1 MMKAYQTVAALV
13 LTATIGCGCTTF
25 PTISTKDGRGNATD
39 ISAMTFLLDK
49 AVPTII
55 YVPGCGIAEATSMDW
70 ARRINSW
77 GYNAVIA
84 EDLEQRGMRSAC
96 TAFGIQDVA
105 PQERM
110 ESVVQTAQWVG
121 TQPWHTGKIG
131 MIGFGVGASTTLNIG
146 ANRKPIGALEP
157 LDSPINAGVSYYPHC
172 QTYHS
177 NPNIPM
183 QIHIG
188 QSDDWTRSEGCQA
201 LRNYRNYDVN
211 VYDGAQHGFDAPGF
225 DGVNRF
231 GHMMKYEAET
241 SRIAEEKTRQFF
253 LAHIKTQ

>member
-1 MMKAYQTVAALV
+1 MMKAYRTFTTVV
-13 LTATIGCGCTTF
+13 LAATIACGCTTF
-25 PTISTKDGRGNATD
+25 PRIGTIGGKGNAAS
-39 ISAMTFLLDK
+39 ISAQTFLLDK
-49 AVPTII
+49 AAPTII

-84 EDLEQRGMRSAC
+84 EDLEKKGMRSAC

-211 VYDGAQHGFDAPGF
+211 VYDGAQHGFDTPGF